1 MKMLIEI
8 AAGGSCNLGQC
19 KGIVELNAINKIVT
33 DKEGFDTWL
42 KQASAQ
48 VTNWRKKH
56 LGWIIQMFLGDVENQ
71 ISLEGRRRWR
81 EGEGIEK

>member
-19 KGIVELNAINKIVT
+19 KDIVELNAINKIVT
-33 DKEGFDTWL
+33 NKEGFDAWL

-48 VTNWRKKH
+48 VTNWRKN
-56 LGWIIQMFLGDVENQ
+56 I
-71 ISLEGRRRWR
+71 
-81 EGEGIEK
+81 

>member
-19 KGIVELNAINKIVT
+19 KDIVELNAINKIIT
-33 DKEGFDTWL
+33 NKEGFDTWL
-42 KQASAQ
+42 KQAAAQ

-56 LGWIIQMFLGDVENQ
+56 LGWIIQMFLEDVENQ
-71 ISLEGRRRWR
+71 ISLEGRRRLR
-81 EGEGIEK
+81 EGGGIEK